1 MAKYYSRMA
10 LDRTLQTPTQYLS
23 RPGGRIAF
31 DVAGSGP
38 LVLLVPGMGDLRSA
52 YRFLAPALVAAGYR
66 VATTDLRGH
75 GDSDPGFPCYGDVET
90 AGDITALIEALG
102 GPAVVVGNSMA
113 AGAGAYAAADRPD
126 LVSAL
131 ALLGPFVRDPEAGA
145 LARAIMRIALAP
157 PWAALAWKAYLPRLY
172 AGRRPEDLDAYLAT
186 VVASMKRPG
195 YAQAF
200 SRTTRTTHEPA
211 AARLGEV
218 EVPTL
223 IVMGEADPDF
233 ADPRAEAEW
242 IAQAVSGRVVM
253 VPESGHYPHSQQPER
268 VLAAITAFLAEAG
281 LDA

>member
-1 MAKYYSRMA
+1 MMMTGNCGWPAFTFCNR
-10 LDRTLQTPTQYLS
+10 S
-23 RPGGRIAF
+23 RP
-31 DVAGSGP
+31 DS
-38 LVLLVPGMGDLRSA
+38 PGMRMS
-52 YRFLAPALVAAGYR
+52 
-66 VATTDLRGH
+66 
-75 GDSDPGFPCYGDVET
+75 DSST
-90 AGDITALIEALG
+90 AGGCGVRSSSASASLAELKLAWWE
-102 GPAVVVGNSMA
+102 
-113 AGAGAYAAADRPD
+113 R
-126 LVSAL
+126 AL

-157 PWAALAWKAYLPRLY
+157 PWAALAWKAYLPKLY

-268 VLAAITAFLAEAG
+268 ALAATTAFLAEAG